1 MRVLRFYLFFL
12 ILSCSQ
18 SNYSVHENNL
28 SVGNKIMIKHDKKM
42 KKKMIK
48 ARKLA
53 TPRKARIKT
62 SRVKRVIS

>member
-1 MRVLRFYLFFL
+1 MRVLIFSLFFL
-12 ILSCSQ
+12 MLSCSQ
-18 SNYSVHENNL
+18 SNYSLHENNIR
-28 SVGNKIMIKHDKKM
+28 VRNEKMIKQDRIM

-62 SRVKRVIS
+62 SRVKRIIS